1 MQRSPYLFL
10 WRTDMF
16 SSLLNYRYVIPVVMI
31 FLTFGCAGMQE
42 QLKSFQEKMNQI
54 GQINL
59 PDPIAV
65 SLEKMPED
73 AAMVTVAIHN
83 KIIMA
88 DQHESDHVRFEKDID
103 AGSFL
108 IGKELKFS
116 GTELY
121 IYQTEKS
128 IPTEKTIAGK
138 IDFEGPL
145 GRRAA
150 ALFLS
155 RFRSEKNT
163 IVIKEARVEPLYSTK
178 PEPVMFIVPADSL
191 PKSANLFPDSY
202 MELLKFAGNNAVV
215 PSSEKSE
222 ESMEYAVF
230 VFLLDRIS
238 PSAELQVKVSSDR
251 TSIYGYKKATRY
263 LDFNGWRVGILTGQ
277 FCLSGWGQVKPLY
290 IKAVF
295 IPGKEVGK
303 MRATR
308 LIGRYAIHKTE
319 TMASQ

>member
-1 MQRSPYLFL
+1 
-10 WRTDMF
+10 MF
-16 SSLLNYRYVIPVVMI
+16 SSLLKYRCIIPVVMI

-42 QLKSFQEKMNQI
+42 QLEKFKQKMNQI

-65 SLEKMPED
+65 SLDKMPED
-73 AAMVTVAIHN
+73 AALVTIAIHN
-83 KIIMA
+83 KIVMA
-88 DQHESDHVRFEKDID
+88 DKYRSEKVRFEKNID

-128 IPTEKTIAGK
+128 SPSEKTIAGK
-138 IDFEGPL
+138 INFEGPL
-145 GRRAA
+145 GRRAS
-150 ALFLS
+150 ALFLG
-155 RFRSEKNT
+155 RFRSVKKNE
-163 IVIKEARVEPLYSTK
+163 IVVKEARVEPLYSTK
-178 PEPVMFIVPADSL
+178 PEPVMFIVPEASL

-202 MELLKFAGNNAVV
+202 MELLKFAGKKAVA
-215 PSSEKSE
+215 PSSKDILSQKTEDN
-222 ESMEYAVF
+222 MEYAVF

-238 PSAELQVKVSSDR
+238 PSAKLQVKVSTNR
-251 TSIYGYKKATRY
+251 TSIHGYNKATRY

-277 FCLSGWGQVKPLY
+277 FSLSGLGQEEPLY
-290 IKAVF
+290 IKPIFV
-295 IPGKEVGK
+295 PGKEVGK
-303 MRATR
+303 MRPPR

-319 TMASQ
+319 SMTSQ